1 MSKQEIKTEDNYRK
15 SLLETVDYLIEVRS
29 NLFGNA
35 LAVAMNNELKEFNE
49 MVEVGEEYVF
59 QIEHF
64 DNSSDINLQKIVD
77 LIKAI
82 QTTVDSIMNINNI
95 DDNALIH
102 KR

>member
-1 MSKQEIKTEDNYRK
+1 MSKQEIKAEDNYRK

-49 MVEVGEEYVF
+49 MVEVGETYEF
-59 QIEHF
+59 RIEHF
-64 DNSSDINLQKIVD
+64 DNSSDTNLQKIVD

-95 DDNALIH
+95 DDNELIQ

>member
-1 MSKQEIKTEDNYRK
+1 MSKQEIKKEDNYRK

-49 MVEVGEEYVF
+49 MVEVGEEYTF

-64 DNSSDINLQKIVD
+64 DNSSDTNLQKIVD
-77 LIKAI
+77 LIKTI
-82 QTTVDSIMNINNI
+82 QITVDSIMNINNI
-95 DDNALIH
+95 DDNELIQ